1 MNFRK
6 SEERRLR
13 GLLNDI
19 DWMLKEIK
27 TLELTESQQVRISKI
42 RMRKEEVLSLM
53 NAVQE
58 MNDQKKV
65 ADRVMNAVQR
75 QIGGKK

>member
-65 ADRVMNAVQR
+65 ADRVQR